1 MPQKPRSRCKSR
13 QLSPSQT
20 RSGRKY
26 TSTTSESTDA
36 SRQCFLGDK
45 KNGSKE
51 KNGSRPSTRCKHS
64 ARKDVAKSFHEND
77 SNASTAGKST
87 NRSDDKIKNGRKTS
101 IRGLRTFSGQG
112 HANRTLHTPTIVTHR
127 TRSSRTVSSAGENA
141 KAPGGSRKRVRRKQR
156 RREVEQIF
164 VGPGLSYTRSGQCY
178 ADMATDSGE
187 MLSCHRGVPKQTRI
201 QQHIRE
207 LKNRIH
213 SLPFPSRPLPP
224 DDDFR
229 SLVTELKMR
238 LAATSPLLSESG
250 SRGGL
255 IKVSA
260 RTSGQR
266 LVPIWTVDRAQEH
279 VLVGHVKVKVDS
291 SGRGF

>member
-156 RREVEQIF
+156 RREVEQ
-164 VGPGLSYTRSGQCY
+164 
-178 ADMATDSGE
+178 
-187 MLSCHRGVPKQTRI
+187 
-201 QQHIRE
+201 E